1 MYLYM
6 YICKKKTIYI
16 YVESES
22 WGTVWRIREQEKGG
36 LTSLLLFCHWQD
48 AHQFRT
54 LVQWTTG
61 VILLRSSFLYPESVT
76 GLPFVPCFS
85 HSVGVNPSRCYLYI
99 KASDSTFAV
108 VCKKFAFPTIFISW
122 LLLRA
127 VFSHT
132 FYKML
137 RSFWLCFPGRGSSCF
152 SEKHALHL
160 MLCLAPVLNLRNLSL
175 LYCCTLCGKKRHFPS
190 FLNNLSHF
198 FFLILKKN

>member
-1 MYLYM
+1 M
-6 YICKKKTIYI
+6 
-16 YVESES
+16 
-22 WGTVWRIREQEKGG
+22 
-36 LTSLLLFCHWQD
+36 LF
-48 AHQFRT
+48 
-54 LVQWTTG
+54 
-61 VILLRSSFLYPESVT
+61 RSYPESVT

-108 VCKKFAFPTIFISW
+108 VCKKFAFLNDFHQLTSTEGCFLPYVLQNAEVILT
-122 LLLRA
+122 L
-127 VFSHT
+127 
-132 FYKML
+132 
-137 RSFWLCFPGRGSSCF
+137 FPGRGSSCF

-160 MLCLAPVLNLRNLSL
+160 MLCLAPVLNLHNLSL